1 MVKKISIP
9 SEDVI
14 LNALNHEI
22 RREVLRLLEKSEM
35 TYTDLLDHFAISSG
49 KLNYHLK
56 LLSGFIDKDDEGV
69 YILTELGKRVLSFL
83 NDFNRILSQ
92 DERPLLKKAYLSQ
105 VGENKSFLHIRYV
118 GGIFIKIILLVA
130 IVLYIIV
137 FSVMF
142 AIEGVDLSRLWPF
155 YLMLIVFAAVGF
167 TWAIKLYGPAK
178 RFTKKIDKLI
188 EES

>member
-1 MVKKISIP
+1 VKKISIP

-118 GGIFIKIILLVA
+118 GEYLLK
-130 IVLYIIV
+130 L
-137 FSVMF
+137 FS
-142 AIEGVDLSRLWPF
+142 L
-155 YLMLIVFAAVGF
+155 
-167 TWAIKLYGPAK
+167 
-178 RFTKKIDKLI
+178 
-188 EES
+188 